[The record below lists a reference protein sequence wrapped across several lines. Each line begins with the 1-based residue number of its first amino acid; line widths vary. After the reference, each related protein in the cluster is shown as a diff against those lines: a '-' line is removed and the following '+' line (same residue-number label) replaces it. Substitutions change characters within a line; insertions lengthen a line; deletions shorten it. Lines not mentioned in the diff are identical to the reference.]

1 VSFRERFAVARKAA
15 GMTQA
20 EVAERVGLSRSSIA
34 NIERGEQEPP
44 LSKAIELARVVGIT
58 VDDPAEVHGFDWNP
72 VEILEGLPAYAVVTQ
87 PDWRAGASWDQGF
100 LRGDVLDLLYAL
112 GPRRVEEVRA
122 DVEACDHHV
131 MPSKSIRQN
140 PEFTS
145 PEGVSEVRVPAV
157 GRHHDDPLIETLKE
171 PMPERPAD
179 GGVLPSCRCEH
190 RRDER

>member
-15 GMTQA
+15 GLTQA

-140 PEFTS
+140 PEFTRCRAAPRRS
-145 PEGVSEVRVPAV
+145 AHRNDEGADAGAPSRRRGAAVVPLRAPK
-157 GRHHDDPLIETLKE
+157 G
-171 PMPERPAD
+171 
-179 GGVLPSCRCEH
+179 
-190 RRDER
+190 